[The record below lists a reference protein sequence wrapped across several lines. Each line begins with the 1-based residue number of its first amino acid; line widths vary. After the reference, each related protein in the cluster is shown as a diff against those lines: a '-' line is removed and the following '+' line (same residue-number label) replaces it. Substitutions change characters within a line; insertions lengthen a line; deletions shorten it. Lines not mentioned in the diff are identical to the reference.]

1 MVMTEAPIVDP
12 IGRRT
17 YGDLG
22 IWSDDH
28 VAPLARIAAFIR
40 AQGSVP
46 TAQLDRI
53 GVEA

>member
-1 MVMTEAPIVDP
+1 MVMTEALIVDP
-12 IGRRT
+12 IGRNT

-28 VAPLARIAAFIR
+28 VAPLACIAAVIR
-40 AQGSVP
+40 ARGSVP